1 MDLWANP
8 FDSARAASFISAYL
22 SLQREFFVYRIFDG
36 LNGSRIT
43 RDYAA
48 RALAHGVSVIH
59 VTVNNFSTIRPYA
72 TLAEALGELAGIR
85 AHYTALNDITHII
98 QSGNDF
104 DVAQKAGKLG
114 VVLGY
119 QNVPGVG
126 DDLRLLEAFRDLGV
140 RCIQISHNKG
150 GLYAGGCADALDGGL
165 TPLGRDLIAELN
177 RLGIMIDV
185 SHTGDRSSVEAIQ
198 ASKVPVCATHANVFV
213 VCRNVRNKS
222 DAVLDALKT
231 NGGVIGLCYLTP
243 LVRTG
248 GEKPTHADLIA
259 HLRHVRDRIGV
270 AHIGIGSD
278 FIEGQPPERY
288 QEFLRNPD
296 VYGTWPWRFPV
307 EDLADQQKFF
317 ASLQREGLSERD
329 IQAVA
334 GDNFLR
340 AFRKVLH

>member
-1 MDLWANP
+1 MYRV
-8 FDSARAASFISAYL
+8 FDC
-22 SLQREFFVYRIFDG
+22 

-43 RDYAA
+43 RDYVAK
-48 RALAHGVSVIH
+48 ALAHGVSVIH

-72 TLAEALGELAGIR
+72 TLAEALSELAAIR
-85 AHYTALNDITHII
+85 GHYATLSDVTQII
-98 QSGNDF
+98 QRAEDF
-104 DVAQKAGKLG
+104 EAAGKAGRLG

-126 DDLRLLEAFRDLGV
+126 EDLRMLEVFRDLGV

-150 GLYAGGCADALDGGL
+150 GLYAGGCADTEDSGL
-165 TPLGRDLIAELN
+165 TPLGRELIAELN

-185 SHTGDRSSVEAIQ
+185 SHTGNRSSVEAIQ
-198 ASKVPVCATHANVFV
+198 ASNAPVCVTHANAYA

-222 DAVLDALKT
+222 DAVLDALKA

-243 LVRTG
+243 LVRMG
-248 GEKPTHADLIA
+248 GEKPTHADLVA
-259 HLRHVRDRIGV
+259 HLKHVFDRIGA

-278 FIEGQPPERY
+278 FIEGQPAERY

-307 EDLADQQKFF
+307 KDLADQQTFL
-317 ASLQREGLSERD
+317 ASLKAEGLGESD
-329 IQAVA
+329 IQSIA
-334 GDNFLR
+334 GANFLR
-340 AFRKVLH
+340 AFEKALH

>member
-1 MDLWANP
+1 
-8 FDSARAASFISAYL
+8 
-22 SLQREFFVYRIFDG
+22 VYRVFDG

-43 RDYAA
+43 RDYVAN
-48 RALAHGVSVIH
+48 ALAHGVSVIH

-72 TLAEALGELAGIR
+72 TLAEALGELAAIR
-85 AHYTALNDITHII
+85 AHYASLADVTHII
-98 QSGNDF
+98 QRASDF
-104 DVAQKAGKLG
+104 DAAQKAGRLG

-119 QNVPGVG
+119 QNVPGIG
-126 DDLRLLEAFRDLGV
+126 EDLRMLEIFRDLGV

-150 GLYAGGCADALDGGL
+150 GLYAGGCADAQDGGL
-165 TPLGRDLIAELN
+165 TPLGRELIAELN

-185 SHTGDRSSVEAIQ
+185 SHTGDRSSVEAIE
-198 ASKVPVCATHANVFV
+198 ASKAPVCATHANVFP

-222 DAVLDALKT
+222 DAVLDALKA

-243 LVRTG
+243 LVRMG

-259 HLRHVRDRIGV
+259 HLTHARDRVGI

-278 FIEGQPPERY
+278 FIEGQPADRY

-307 EDLADQQKFF
+307 EDLADQQRFLG
-317 ASLQREGLSERD
+317 SLKAIGLSDSD
-329 IQAVA
+329 ISAIA
-334 GDNFLR
+334 GGNFLR
-340 AFRKVLH
+340 AFKEALH